1 MNTKSAAADTAPNKA
16 APLYAAASLTIC
28 ADTWLAHAPD
38 EAEQQRIDAACRQ
51 MREQR
56 RLAVAFYQDPQAAR
70 IFSLELFRTEPFAPL
85 HLSERLIEQI
95 LRQVGE
101 PPVVE
106 AEDDPAFSK
115 YMRRAVLVIASS
127 RVRRDLAAQLRRF
140 LPQYVQAARW
150 KEAIAIDNNAFRTS
164 LGNEVSP
171 FLVQMTLG
179 GLVRWYDQHAA

>member
-1 MNTKSAAADTAPNKA
+1 MNTETADADAARDKP
-16 APLYAAASLTIC
+16 APLYAAAALTAC

-38 EAEQQRIDAACRQ
+38 EAEQQRIEAACKQ
-51 MREQR
+51 LREQR
-56 RLAVAFYQDPQAAR
+56 KLAVEFYQDPQAAR
-70 IFSLELFRTEPFAPL
+70 IFSLELFRQEHFALL
-85 HLSERLIEQI
+85 HLGEHLIEQI

-106 AEDDPAFSK
+106 TENDPAFSN
-115 YMRRAVLVIASS
+115 YMRQAVLVIASS
-127 RVRRDLAAQLRRF
+127 RVRRELAAQLRRF

-171 FLVQMTLG
+171 FLVQMALG
-179 GLVRWYDQHAA
+179 GLVRWYDQHEA